1 MGKRAV
7 SIVPSGK
14 FPVKIGA
21 FLFSV
26 IIVFFHST
34 LHVCP
39 YNDGKNYLFS
49 TFLSNIGIAGNSND
63 YYWDGFY
70 CFVNHSHND
79 VLAILMNNLT
89 FEYCMFMSH
98 KR

>member
-1 MGKRAV
+1 MLSRVHNQLKTKSDGWNPIPFVPKAIKNVTGQKMGKRAV

-34 LHVCP
+34 PHVCP

-63 YYWDGFY
+63 YY
-70 CFVNHSHND
+70 
-79 VLAILMNNLT
+79 
-89 FEYCMFMSH
+89 
-98 KR
+98 